1 MFLSRLDRLVPDLF
15 ETLRRFPVAVLAALG
30 LCIFMNIFVV
40 RHNNVQQWNIVWAFV
55 AAFMAGGAGHLF
67 AEGLKLP
74 QVRGLA
80 IALVAGLAAAAL
92 MYFNVALHSSELF
105 LFGGLILLLMIAP
118 FFNRS
123 VGQGAVW
130 LFNLR
135 LGLAIILAILVGLVF
150 GAGLSAVLA
159 GLDFLLGI
167 KIESEIYE
175 RVWVLATTVVGPIY
189 GLSLVPHNLTEE
201 IDLSAHQG
209 SLMER
214 GVSVLV
220 NYVMVPLA
228 LLYALILHAYAIKII
243 VNGSL
248 PKGQIGL
255 IVSLFAIGGTA
266 TWLVGWPWRETGT
279 KLLRLFMR
287 ARFWL
292 LPVPAVLLAIA
303 IWRRVSDYGVTPDRY
318 AIAIVAV
325 WTALAFVYL
334 VLRRNRADMRVILGS
349 AAVLLL
355 VGSFGPQG
363 AYGTTGASQFARL
376 KSFLEA
382 KGVLKDGKVVVKVPQ
397 MGQDDRINV
406 ETMVYALNA
415 VNELEPLRHWFKDSD
430 FSSPGFEWNQWSI
443 GQLLAG
449 NDSEVTQNSF
459 AFTPELP
466 VDHAWSVKTRLIGPL
481 NILNYYEQKSA
492 PKLISPAGVSAWL
505 NDVGLRFSVDG
516 KDAGIS
522 SEALI
527 KALNISVK
535 IESSKAVIAVVDVNP
550 QFSLMV
556 SQAFGHT
563 GTKTN
568 LSNMTFWIVQHE

>member
-30 LCIFMNIFVV
+30 LCIYMNIYVV
-40 RHNNVQQWNIVWAFV
+40 RHNNVQQWNIVLAFI

-67 AEGLKLP
+67 AEGLRFSR
-74 QVRGLA
+74 VRGLA
-80 IALVAGLAAAAL
+80 IALIAGLAAAAL
-92 MYFNVALHSSELF
+92 MYYNVALHASELF
-105 LFGGLILLLMIAP
+105 LFGGLGLLLMIAP
-118 FFNRS
+118 FFDRS

-135 LGLAIILAILVGLVF
+135 LGLAIILAILVGVVF

-167 KIESEIYE
+167 KIDSELYE

-189 GLSLVPHNLTEE
+189 GLSLMPRNLTEE
-201 IDLSAHQG
+201 INLTAHQG

-228 LLYALILHAYAIKII
+228 LIYALILHAYAIKII

-287 ARFWL
+287 AWFWL

-325 WTALAFVYL
+325 WTALVFAYL
-334 VLRRNRADMRVILGS
+334 VLRRNRADMRMILGG

-382 KGVLKDGKVVVKVPQ
+382 KGVLKDGKVVAVVPKLLEKDIATGNSILQ
-397 MGQDDRINV
+397 SLQAIKGLQRLQPLVGENFKISISNSDPFGWSQYNEIVTRFGLGGMQQSLDAV
-406 ETMVYALNA
+406 SFNA
-415 VNELEPLRHWFKDSD
+415 QLPLDQKWFGS
-430 FSSPGFEWNQWSI
+430 
-443 GQLLAG
+443 
-449 NDSEVTQNSF
+449 
-459 AFTPELP
+459 
-466 VDHAWSVKTRLIGPL
+466 TRLIGPMTVSNQNL
-481 NILNYYEQKSA
+481 KA
-492 PKLISPAGVSAWL
+492 VISGVSAIL
-505 NDVGLRFSVDG
+505 DETHLRLQIDGNDH
-516 KDAGIS
+516 
-522 SEALI
+522 
-527 KALNISVK
+527 
-535 IESSKAVIAVVDVNP
+535 VIATPVLMDALKRSIPSDASKTPTVSVAVDANV
-550 QFSLMV
+550 SLLV
-556 SQAFGHT
+556 SSAFGNAGAGAKVT
-563 GTKTN
+563 D
-568 LSNMTFWIVQHE
+568 LTFWIVQHE